1 MVRGGRACARTRHL
15 RRARIGSGAAR
26 PRPPRALG
34 ARGRAGPRCRAHAA
48 ADAARQRQRDS
59 NRRMREPVI
68 ISAVRTPTG
77 KFLGSLK
84 DFTAPQLGALAVREA
99 VRRAGIDPAS
109 VDECIMGNVVTAGE
123 GQNPARQAALHGG
136 LADHVAA
143 MTINKVC
150 GSGLKAVMLAAQGIA
165 SGDIDVAVAGG
176 MESMSNTPYLVSRIR
191 EGLRMGNGTLV
202 DAMIQD
208 GLWCAFE
215 QCHMG
220 MAGEHV
226 AEQFKVA
233 RPEQDAYAAES
244 HRKAT
249 HAIREGW
256 FADEIVPVEIPQKK
270 GAPLRFDRDE
280 SVRED
285 TTAAT
290 LAGLKPAFKKDGSVT
305 AGNAPGVNDGAAA
318 VVVVAA
324 GKAASLGL
332 KPLARIVGQATSG
345 LAPKLVLMTPVEA
358 VRKVA
363 AKVGWD
369 LKDVDL
375 FEINEAFSVQ
385 MVAVLR
391 ELGIEPA
398 KVNVHGGAVALGHPI
413 GASGARVLT
422 TLLYE
427 MKRRKVRRGIA
438 SLCLGGGNGV
448 ALAVER

>member
-1 MVRGGRACARTRHL
+1 
-15 RRARIGSGAAR
+15 
-26 PRPPRALG
+26 
-34 ARGRAGPRCRAHAA
+34 
-48 ADAARQRQRDS
+48 
-59 NRRMREPVI
+59 MRESVI
-68 ISAVRTPTG
+68 VSAVRTPTG

-84 DFTAPQLGALAVREA
+84 DFTAPQLGAIVVREA

-109 VDECIMGNVVTAGE
+109 VDECIMGNVVAAGE
-123 GQNPARQAALHGG
+123 GQNPARQAALNGG
-136 LADHVAA
+136 LHEHVAA

-165 SGDIDVAVAGG
+165 TGDIDIAVAGG
-176 MESMSNTPYLVSRIR
+176 MESMSNTPYLLSRVR

-202 DAMIQD
+202 DSMIHD
-208 GLWCAFE
+208 GLWCAFD

-220 MAGEHV
+220 MSGEHV
-226 AEQFKVA
+226 AEHYKVG
-233 RPEQDAYAAES
+233 REDQDAYAVES
-244 HRKAT
+244 HRKA
-249 HAIREGW
+249 AQAAAQGW
-256 FADEIVPVEIPQKK
+256 FKDEIVPVEIPQKK
-270 GAPLRFDRDE
+270 GASLAFSHDE
-280 SVRED
+280 SVRAD
-285 TTAAT
+285 TSIET
-290 LAGLKPAFKKDGSVT
+290 LAGLRPAFKKDGSVT

-318 VVVVAA
+318 LVVMAA
-324 GKAASLGL
+324 ERAKSLGL
-332 KPLARIVGQATSG
+332 TPMARIVGQATSG

-363 AKVGWD
+363 KKVGWD

-398 KVNVHGGAVALGHPI
+398 RVNVHGGAVAIGHPI

-422 TLLYE
+422 TLIYAL
-427 MKRRKVRRGIA
+427 RRQGKKRGIA

-448 ALAVER
+448 ALAIEAL